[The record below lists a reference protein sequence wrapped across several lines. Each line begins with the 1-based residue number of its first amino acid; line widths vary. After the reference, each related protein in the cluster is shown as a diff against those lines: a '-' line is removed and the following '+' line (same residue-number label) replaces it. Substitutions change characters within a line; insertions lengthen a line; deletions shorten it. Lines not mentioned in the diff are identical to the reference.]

1 MELSDFLLT
10 FVSDKRDK
18 KMKYKVEVTRI
29 SYSSQVFEVEADCE
43 AEAQDAALDKACNTV
58 FTEGD
63 ADYEIESVT
72 KVK

>member
-1 MELSDFLLT
+1 
-10 FVSDKRDK
+10 
-18 KMKYKVEVTRI
+18 MKYKVEVTRI

-58 FTEGD
+58 FSEGD